1 MSAVGGMSIRAKLTV
16 LLVAG
21 SLLGAAAG
29 LWNLVNF
36 QSAASAFQVASR
48 QDLPSVSALVEAD
61 RDMLRTQVAERS
73 LMFVRQASEE
83 AAAMRKQHAEGLAS
97 ARARWEAYKAIPA
110 GEEERRRW
118 PEFERAYAEWESTS
132 REVMD
137 LLAQDNGDARKD
149 AIDLSMS
156 EGAGRFEKAH
166 KVLTS
171 LGGVRIDAAARF
183 SESVERSAARTT
195 WLTLL
200 VSLGLVMA
208 GGGAGLIVSGIITG
222 PLRRTVSV
230 LGDLARGEGDLTIR
244 LPADTGDE
252 VGEVAAGFNLFM
264 DKLHDIMVQVRGAAG
279 QAGGA
284 SRELSVAAEQL
295 AAGAQEQASSL
306 EETAASLEEITGT
319 VRQNADNAK
328 QANQLAVGAREV
340 AEKGG
345 QVVAAAVGSMREIN
359 RASKKIADIITT
371 IDEIAFQTNLLALNA
386 AVEAARA
393 GEQGRGFA
401 VVAAEVR
408 NLAQRSALAAKEI
421 RGLIQDSVQKVE
433 AGSELVNRSGETL
446 KEIEGSVKRVTDII
460 AEIAAASQEQTAGVD
475 QVSRAVTQMDQVTQ
489 ANAAQTEGL
498 SSTAQALA
506 AQAEQMAALV
516 GRFKLAVAA
525 GPEVASHKAVG
536 VLARTGRAERPG
548 RHVTDAKSRG
558 LRRTDGPLPAAARTG
573 NGHHKDDGFEEF

>member
-1 MSAVGGMSIRAKLTV
+1 VSAEAKEGKIVMGWVGNSKIATKLMIGFGAVVAITAVVGWIGIRNMAALNAQTESLYEAQLVSIVDLAAMRGMTHRVRAGILLSLSEKDPNEARAHVERVRELTRRLAEAREKLWPLIRGQEVRDAFKRYEDAAAEYATYREDKIFRP
-16 LLVAG
+16 LLAG
-21 SLLGAAAG
+21 QREAALAGAREAGQKFQVTMQALNDTIKVEEGLARKKFEESQALYASSRLSMIGLVIGGSAAG
-29 LWNLVNF
+29 L
-36 QSAASAFQVASR
+36 AF
-48 QDLPSVSALVEAD
+48 
-61 RDMLRTQVAERS
+61 
-73 LMFVRQASEE
+73 
-83 AAAMRKQHAEGLAS
+83 G
-97 ARARWEAYKAIPA
+97 
-110 GEEERRRW
+110 
-118 PEFERAYAEWESTS
+118 
-132 REVMD
+132 
-137 LLAQDNGDARKD
+137 
-149 AIDLSMS
+149 
-156 EGAGRFEKAH
+156 
-166 KVLTS
+166 
-171 LGGVRIDAAARF
+171 
-183 SESVERSAARTT
+183 
-195 WLTLL
+195 LL
-200 VSLGLVMA
+200 VSRV
-208 GGGAGLIVSGIITG
+208 ISR
-222 PLRRTVSV
+222 PLAQTVAF
-230 LGDLARGEGDLTIR
+230 LRELAEGEGDLTRR
-244 LPADTGDE
+244 LRAAGMDE

-525 GPEVASHKAVG
+525 GATRPHA
-536 VLARTGRAERPG
+536 TPMGR
-548 RHVTDAKSRG
+548 
-558 LRRTDGPLPAAARTG
+558 PLSDDAAAATG
-573 NGHHKDDGFEEF
+573 DGCRAAALEQITFGSTLADRRAGV